1 MPNSNYWILPDGI
14 QEELPNEAEKLEML
28 RRNLIDMYQNWGYR
42 LALPPLVEF
51 MDSLRAGSGTLL
63 DLQTIKITD
72 TLSGRLMGI
81 RADMTPQV
89 ARIDAHRLKTDG
101 INRLCYY
108 GRVLRTK
115 STHPSGSRSPLQ
127 VGAELFGHAGLDSD
141 YEIINLMLETLK
153 TCKVDKI
160 IIDIGHVQIFRGLAQ
175 QAGLS
180 EQEEKLFFEML
191 QRKSIPEIQ
200 AWLNEKN
207 INTDVRAMLL
217 ALPTLNGSTDI
228 INEARSTLA
237 KASNDVQDALSY
249 LSELVKRI
257 QTTWSEV
264 SLHIDLSELRG
275 YTYHN
280 GIVYAA
286 YSQST
291 GRELARGGRYDDIGE
306 RFGNARPAT
315 GFSCNL
321 CQLAELG
328 TVTTN
333 ERTPIHAPASEDL
346 ELIQLINELR
356 NQGEIVIQA
365 LQGQAE
371 ATNMD
376 RVIQMQDG
384 KWMLTSN

>member
-1 MPNSNYWILPDGI
+1 MPYSNNWILPDGI

-28 RRNLIDMYQNWGYR
+28 RRNLIDMYQSWGYR

-127 VGAELFGHAGLDSD
+127 VGAELFGHTGLDSD
-141 YEIINLMLETLK
+141 YEIINLMIETLN
-153 TCKVDKI
+153 TCRIDNI

-175 QAGLS
+175 QA
-180 EQEEKLFFEML
+180 EFTEKEEKFFFDML
-191 QRKSIPEIQ
+191 QRKSIPEIK
-200 AWLNEKN
+200 AWLDEKS
-207 INTDVRAMLL
+207 ISEDIKAMLL
-217 ALPTLNGSTDI
+217 TLPTLSGTTDI
-228 INEARSTLA
+228 IEEAKSELA
-237 KASNDVQDALSY
+237 KASTDVQEALNY
-249 LSELVKRI
+249 LAELVTRI
-257 QTTWSEV
+257 QTKWPEV
-264 SLHIDLSELRG
+264 KLHIDLSELRG

-286 YSQST
+286 YTQDT

-315 GFSCNL
+315 GFSSNL

-328 TVTTN
+328 GITST
-333 ERTPIHAPASEDL
+333 EYSPIYAPSSDDP
-346 ELIQLINELR
+346 ELTQFITELR

-365 LQGQAE
+365 LQGQTETPE
-371 ATNMD
+371 AART
-376 RVIQMQDG
+376 IQMQDG
-384 KWMLTSN
+384 KWMLK

>member
-1 MPNSNYWILPDGI
+1 MPYSNNWILPDGI

-28 RRNLIDMYQNWGYR
+28 RRNLIDMYQSWGYR

-72 TLSGRLMGI
+72 ILSGRLMGI

-127 VGAELFGHAGLDSD
+127 VGAELFGHSGIDSD
-141 YEIINLMLETLK
+141 YEIINLMIETLK
-153 TCKVDKI
+153 TCKIENI
-160 IIDIGHVQIFRGLAQ
+160 ILDIGHVQIFRGLAQ
-175 QAGLS
+175 QAKFTES
-180 EQEEKLFFEML
+180 DEKLFFDML

-200 AWLNEKN
+200 TWLDEKT
-207 INTDVRAMLL
+207 IDDDIKAMLL
-217 ALPTLNGSTDI
+217 TLPTLNGTTDLI
-228 INEARSTLA
+228 EKAKVVLA
-237 KASNDVQDALSY
+237 KASADVQKALNY
-249 LSELVKRI
+249 LAELITRI
-257 QTTWSEV
+257 QTKWPDV
-264 SLHIDLSELRG
+264 KLHIDLSELRG

-286 YSQST
+286 YTQET

-315 GFSCNL
+315 GFSSNL

-328 TVTTN
+328 NITVT
-333 ERTPIHAPASEDL
+333 EHAPIHAPASDDPQL
-346 ELIQLINELR
+346 TQLITELR
-356 NQGEIVIQA
+356 NQGKVVIQA
-365 LQGQAE
+365 FQGQKE
-371 ATNMD
+371 TTD
-376 RVIQMQDG
+376 SDQIIQMQDG
-384 KWMLTSN
+384 KWVLK